1 MMQASLLA
9 QPLPRLSSVG
19 VIKVADCCF
28 REGLAEQRH
37 TVLPPLFS
45 DHRKPFNVA
54 V

>member
-19 VIKVADCCF
+19 MIKVADCCF
-28 REGLAEQRH
+28 REGLAEHRH
-37 TVLPPLFS
+37 AVLPPFFS
-45 DHRKPFNVA
+45 DHRKPVNVA